1 MVQNNI
7 KKINIQGSIPPKNEF
22 NRSKFIYKK
31 NNGSK
36 NINFKK
42 NAFDILSNENIKLSK
57 KSSNTSNN
65 FDFNDYY

>member
-7 KKINIQGSIPPKNEF
+7 KKINIQGSIPP
-22 NRSKFIYKK
+22 KFIYKK

-57 KSSNTSNN
+57 KSSNTFNN